1 MSPHTPIE
9 NSRHPFDMTEYRL
22 EASLTLAERTA
33 LSSAHSRSRMLRTKP
48 VPDLIRPLMDI
59 AAGSGCGSKITGLVI
74 AGLLREMH
82 ADGMPCWC
90 WPQETLADAVP
101 GSQGGPSVN
110 GRFCLASG

>member
-82 ADGMPCWC
+82 ADGMPCWG
-90 WPQETLADAVP
+90 WPQTLLHPVERRRTP
-101 GSQGGPSVN
+101 PHRTMVG
-110 GRFCLASG
+110 CL